1 MLKKLLKYDLQ
12 NIYKVLS
19 IFYMLAIFFS
29 TLTRIFLNFE
39 NSYIL
44 NIIGKVCSGI
54 TISMIA
60 NILINNLMG
69 VWVRLK
75 HNFYGDE
82 SYLTHTLP
90 ISKKTLYLSKFLSSI
105 ITLFIS
111 VLVITITLFIAYYS
125 KDLIQSIKNILLP
138 IATAY
143 DSTIIKI
150 ILAFIFIVFLEIAN
164 GMHAGYTGII
174 LGHNMNN
181 NKVGYSVLYGL
192 ITYILTQIFIIL
204 IVFINGLFNSDI
216 MNLFYTTDMITVGII
231 KYLIT
236 LAIIVYLTTIIIIY
250 FINIRIF
257 NKGVN
262 ID

>member
-60 NILINNLMG
+60 NILINNLTG

-181 NKVGYSVLYGL
+181 NKTAYSVLYGL

>member
-1 MLKKLLKYDLQ
+1 MLKKLLKYDLE
-12 NIYKVLS
+12 NIYKVL
-19 IFYMLAIFFS
+19 IFFYILAIFFS
-29 TLTRIFLNFE
+29 ILTRIFLNIE

-60 NILINNLMG
+60 NILINNLMR
-69 VWVRLK
+69 VWVRFK

-90 ISKKTLYLSKFLSSI
+90 ISKKTLYLSKFSSAI
-105 ITLFIS
+105 ITLFLSI
-111 VLVITITLFIAYYS
+111 VVITITLFIAYYS
-125 KDLIQSIKNILLP
+125 KDLIQNIKNILLP

-150 ILAFIFIVFLEIAN
+150 IFAFIFIVFLEIAN
-164 GMHAGYTGII
+164 GMHAGFTGII
-174 LGHNMNN
+174 LGHKMNN
-181 NKVGYSVLYGL
+181 NKTAFSVLYGL
-192 ITYILTQIFIIL
+192 ITYILTQIFILL

-216 MNLFYTTDMITVGII
+216 MNLFHTTDIITVDII

-236 LAIIVYLTTIIIIY
+236 LAIIVYITTLIIIY
-250 FINIRIF
+250 FINTKLF
-257 NKGVN
+257 NEGVN